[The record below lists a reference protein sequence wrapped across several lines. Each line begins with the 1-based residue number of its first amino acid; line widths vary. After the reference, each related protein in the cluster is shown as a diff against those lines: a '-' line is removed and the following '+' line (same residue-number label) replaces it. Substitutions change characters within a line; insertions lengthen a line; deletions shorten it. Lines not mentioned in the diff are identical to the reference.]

1 MSYIDQHKDQF
12 GVEPICGA
20 LQVVSS
26 TYYAARSRPPSAR
39 QREDQRLSAEVMRV
53 FESNYRVYGRR
64 KIWAQLNREGIP
76 VGRDRVER
84 LMKQAGI
91 AGAVRGKRVRTT
103 RPDERAPRAPDL
115 VDRDWAVS
123 APNRVWVSDFTY
135 VATWS
140 GMAYVAFVID
150 VYSRRIVGWRV
161 ASSMRTA
168 LVLDALEQAIWA
180 RDERL
185 EGLIVH
191 TDAGSQFT
199 AIRFTERLAEVGA
212 APSVGS
218 VGDPIDNAIA
228 ESTIGLY
235 KSELIRRRGPWRTLD
250 ELEFATF
257 EYVDWF
263 NHRRLHGEIRQRPP
277 AEVEDLYYRQRPAP
291 MEGLNSEE
299 IGLH

>member
-1 MSYIDQHKDQF
+1 VSYIDQHKDQF

-191 TDAGSQFT
+191 TTPAVNSRPFVSPSAWLRSVRHHRWDRS
-199 AIRFTERLAEVGA
+199 AIRSTTRSPNR
-212 APSVGS
+212 PSGS
-218 VGDPIDNAIA
+218 TRA
-228 ESTIGLY
+228 S
-235 KSELIRRRGPWRTLD
+235 
-250 ELEFATF
+250 
-257 EYVDWF
+257 
-263 NHRRLHGEIRQRPP
+263 
-277 AEVEDLYYRQRPAP
+277 
-291 MEGLNSEE
+291 
-299 IGLH
+299 